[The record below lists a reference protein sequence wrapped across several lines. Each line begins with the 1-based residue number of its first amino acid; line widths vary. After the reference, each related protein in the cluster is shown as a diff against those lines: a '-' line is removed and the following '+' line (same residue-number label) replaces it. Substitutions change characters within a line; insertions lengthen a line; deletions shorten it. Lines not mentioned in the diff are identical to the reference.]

1 MVSEVK
7 DTILIPER
15 RLNILRKNRKLKE
28 ELEGLCNVKIKVINN
43 EIEVEGKDLLT
54 LLRVKEILRA
64 FGRGFPFDTS
74 LNLLDENYYLEVI
87 NLRDY
92 TRSRNRMIVLKG
104 RVIGRGGRI
113 KKIIERETET
123 KISIYGKTISILGKA
138 ENVQIASRAIRMIL
152 EGKKH
157 GTVLSFLEGE
167 RIKVK

>member
-1 MVSEVK
+1 MNKMK

-15 RLNILRKNRKLKE
+15 RLNILRKNKKWKE
-28 ELEGLCNVKIKVINN
+28 DLEQLCNVKVEIIND
-43 EIEVEGKDLLT
+43 EIEIESKDVLT
-54 LLRVKEILRA
+54 LLRAKEVLKA

-74 LNLLDENYYLEVI
+74 LNLLDEDYYLEVI

-104 RVIGRGGRI
+104 RVIGRNGRI
-113 KKIIERETET
+113 KKIIERETGT
-123 KISIYGKTISILGKA
+123 KISVYGKTISILGKV
-138 ENVQIASRAIRMIL
+138 ENVQIASRAVRMIL

-167 RIKVK
+167 KIKIK

>member
-1 MVSEVK
+1 MK

-15 RLNILRKNRKLKE
+15 RLNILRKNKKWKE
-28 ELEGLCNVKIKVINN
+28 DLEQLCNVKVEIIND
-43 EIEVEGKDLLT
+43 EIEIESKDVLT
-54 LLRVKEILRA
+54 LLRAKEVLKA

-74 LNLLDENYYLEVI
+74 LNLLDEDYYLEVI

-104 RVIGRGGRI
+104 RVIGRNGRI
-113 KKIIERETET
+113 KKIIERETGT
-123 KISIYGKTISILGKA
+123 KISVYGKTISILGKV
-138 ENVQIASRAIRMIL
+138 ENVQIASRAVRMIL

-167 RIKVK
+167 KIKIK